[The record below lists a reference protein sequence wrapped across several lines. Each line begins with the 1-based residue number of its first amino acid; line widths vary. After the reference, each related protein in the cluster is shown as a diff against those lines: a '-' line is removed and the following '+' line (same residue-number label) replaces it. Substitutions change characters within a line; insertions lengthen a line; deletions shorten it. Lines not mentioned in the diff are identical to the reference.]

1 MLQNEFQKIVES
13 RRSNRS
19 FDPNVEIPNE
29 VIERA
34 LKNAI
39 LAPNSSNMQ
48 LWEFQWIESRECL
61 DALILFA

>member
-19 FDPNVEIPNE
+19 FNPDVDVPNE
-29 VIERA
+29 VIERG

-48 LWEFQWIESRECL
+48 LWEFHWI
-61 DALILFA
+61 